1 MKHNANSR
9 KNAARIERLQQ
20 KVDAGLVA
28 AHFPEVADIA
38 ISMTYNQI
46 GLNKSLLRTVNFFPG
61 SYAFFRIDCVNRDCV
76 DGGFDL
82 TKVITATIGKRG
94 QTVKGK
100 LSCGGNGPDAGHSAI
115 TYEVAIHYS

>member
-20 KVDAGLVA
+20 KAEAGLVA

-38 ISMTYNQI
+38 INMIYNQI
-46 GLNKSLLRTVNFFPG
+46 GLNKSLLRTVNYFPD
-61 SYAFFRIDCVNRDCV
+61 SYAFFKIDCVNRECV

-94 QTVKGK
+94 QTAKGK
-100 LSCGGNGPDAGHSAI
+100 LSCQGNGPAEGHSAI
-115 TYEVAIHYS
+115 TYEVDIRYS

>member
-1 MKHNANSR
+1 MKNNANSR
-9 KNAARIERLQQ
+9 KNAARLERLQK
-20 KVDAGLVA
+20 KVEAGLVA

-46 GLNKSLLRTVNFFPG
+46 GLNKSLLRTVNFFPD

-82 TKVITATIGKRG
+82 TKVIATTIGRRG
-94 QTVKGK
+94 QTAKGK
-100 LSCGGNGPDAGHSAI
+100 LSCQGSGPAEGHSAI
-115 TYEVAIHYS
+115 TYKVDIRYS

>member
-20 KVDAGLVA
+20 KTEAGLVA
-28 AHFPEVADIA
+28 THFPEVADIA
-38 ISMTYNQI
+38 ISMIYNQI

-61 SYAFFRIDCVNRDCV
+61 SYAFFRIDCVNRECV

-82 TKVITATIGKRG
+82 TKVITATIRRRG
-94 QTVKGK
+94 HSAKGK
-100 LSCGGNGPDAGHSAI
+100 LSCQGNGPDEGHSAI
-115 TYEVAIHYS
+115 TYEVDIRYS

>member
-20 KVDAGLVA
+20 KSEAGLLA
-28 AHFPEVADIA
+28 ARFPEVEDIA
-38 ISMTYNQI
+38 ISMVYDQI

-61 SYAFFRIDCVNRDCV
+61 SYAFFRIDCVNKDCV

-82 TKVITATIGKRG
+82 TKVITATIGKHG
-94 QTVKGK
+94 YSAKGK
-100 LSCGGNGPDAGHSAI
+100 LCCQGTGPAEGHSAI
-115 TYEVAIHYS
+115 TYEVDIHYS